1 MSVDAAVEQ
10 AARERFDLVAATA
23 AGRPKAWG
31 ALAAHGVVTFRALAG
46 RGPTEAERRAIWS
59 GLWAATRRPITDV
72 DAAATMSTDR
82 LNEPG
87 DASSTGDSGNPKPPT
102 PPPSPGRGRPA
113 ERYALMWSGG
123 KDGALALLR
132 ARARGLAVTRLVNFY
147 DGETGRVRFHATRA
161 ALIAAQ
167 ARAIGIEL
175 RQHATSWP
183 EYEPTFRRVL
193 AALRED
199 GFTGVLFGD
208 IHLADV
214 RAWYEERVRAAG
226 LAHLEP
232 LWGEPPAALLAEF
245 VASGSRAVI
254 TCTEGGKLD
263 ESWLG
268 RIIDDD
274 FVRDIAALPIDPAGE
289 NGEYHSFAFAGP
301 LFRTPV
307 AWQPGERRHDG
318 KFSQLD
324 LESPPSS
331 DGDAPGVR

>member
-10 AARERFDLVAATA
+10 AARERPDLVAATA

-46 RGPTEAERRAIWS
+46 RPPTEAERRAIWT
-59 GLWAATRRPITDV
+59 GLWAVTQRAGHPG
-72 DAAATMSTDR
+72 TM
-82 LNEPG
+82 
-87 DASSTGDSGNPKPPT
+87 ASL
-102 PPPSPGRGRPA
+102 PA

-147 DGETGRVRFHATRA
+147 DGESGRVRFHATRA

-167 ARAIGIEL
+167 AGAIGIEL
-175 RQHATSWP
+175 RQIATSWP
-183 EYEPTFRRVL
+183 EYEPAFRGML
-193 AALRED
+193 AELQRD
-199 GFTGVLFGD
+199 GFAGVLFGD

-226 LAHLEP
+226 LAHIEP
-232 LWGEPPAALLAEF
+232 LWGEPPAVLLAEF

-254 TCTEGGKLD
+254 TCTEDGKLD

-274 FVRDIAALPIDPAGE
+274 FVRDIAALPVDPAGE
-289 NGEYHSFAFAGP
+289 YGEYHSFAFAGP
-301 LFRTPV
+301 LFRAPV

-324 LESPPSS
+324 LESPAG
-331 DGDAPGVR
+331 GDVDDPGVR

>member
-1 MSVDAAVEQ
+1 MSVDGAVEQ
-10 AARERFDLVAATA
+10 AARERPDLVVATA

-31 ALAAHGVVTFRALAG
+31 ALAAHGVLTFRTLTG
-46 RGPTEAERRAIWS
+46 RPPTEPERRAIWS
-59 GLWAATRRPITDV
+59 GLWAATRPLP
-72 DAAATMSTDR
+72 AAED
-82 LNEPG
+82 
-87 DASSTGDSGNPKPPT
+87 
-102 PPPSPGRGRPA
+102 RGRPA

-147 DGETGRVRFHATRA
+147 DGESGRVRFHATRA

-167 ARAIGIEL
+167 ASAIGIEL
-175 RQHATSWP
+175 RQIATSRP
-183 EYEPTFRRVL
+183 EYEPAFRGML
-193 AALRED
+193 AGLRRD

-208 IHLADV
+208 IHLANV

-226 LAHLEP
+226 LTHIEP

-254 TCTEGGKLD
+254 TCTEDGKLD

-307 AWQPGERRHDG
+307 AWRPGERRRDG

-324 LESPPSS
+324 LEPSAGGDVAETGPP
-331 DGDAPGVR
+331 